1 MKNLIKIDNVT
12 KVFGQGMF
20 SRTQTVAVKDVT
32 LVVPEKNPK
41 ITAIAG
47 ESGSGKTTLAR
58 LILGMVSP
66 TKGEIMYQD
75 KPISKMKKA
84 EKLEFRKSVQAVF
97 QDPFEVY
104 NHFYKVDHIMIRPI
118 KNFRLTKNRDE
129 AQTMIEESLE
139 MVGLRP
145 KETLGRY
152 PHQLSGGQRQRLM
165 VARAMLL
172 KPKIIVAD
180 EPVSMVD
187 ASLRATILETIQQ
200 LNRELNVGVLY
211 ITHDLTTAYQICDEI
226 FVMNKGEVVESGDVE
241 KVIKKPQHPY
251 TQLLMDSIPQPNPEV
266 RWKEEG
272 PEYDKFLD
280 NLSSFSVEEETEF
293 APTSMLESMLI
304 LIAVLLG
311 TLALILIIMISVADG
326 GAGDAA
332 AGFNEGGGGDL
343 TDMEGFSEGG

>member
-1 MKNLIKIDNVT
+1 MSNLIKVDNVT
-12 KVFGQGMF
+12 KVFGEGMF

-32 LVVPEKNPK
+32 LEVSKKNPK

-47 ESGSGKTTLAR
+47 ESGSGKTTMAR
-58 LILGMVSP
+58 LILGMVTATRGSVNF
-66 TKGEIMYQD
+66 GD
-75 KPISKMKKA
+75 KDISKMNKS

-104 NHFYKVDHIMIRPI
+104 NPFYKVDHIMIRPI
-118 KNFRLTKNRDE
+118 KNFDLTRDKDE

-172 KPKIIVAD
+172 KPQVMVAD

-200 LNRELNVGVLY
+200 LNRDLGVGVLY
-211 ITHDLTTAYQICDEI
+211 ITHDLTTAYQICDDI
-226 FVMNKGEVVESGDVE
+226 YVMNKGEVVESGDVE
-241 KVIKKPQHPY
+241 KVIKNPTHPY
-251 TQLLMDSIPQPNPEV
+251 TKLLMDSIPQPNPEI

-272 PEYDKFLD
+272 PEYDKFLND
-280 NLSSFSVEEETEF
+280 LAAFSVEEDAEF
-293 APTSMLESMLI
+293 EQTSTLESVMI

-311 TLALILIIMISVADG
+311 TFAVILLLMISVADG
-326 GAGDAA
+326 GSNAEAGY
-332 AGFNEGGGGDL
+332 NEGGGGDL
-343 TDMEGFSEGG
+343 TDMDGFSG

>member
-1 MKNLIKIDNVT
+1 MSNLIKVDNVT
-12 KVFGQGMF
+12 KVFGEGMF

-32 LVVPEKNPK
+32 LEVSKKNPK

-47 ESGSGKTTLAR
+47 ESGSGKTTMAR
-58 LILGMVSP
+58 LILGMVTATRGSVNF
-66 TKGEIMYQD
+66 GD
-75 KPISKMKKA
+75 KDISKMNKS

-104 NHFYKVDHIMIRPI
+104 NPFYKVDHIMIRPI
-118 KNFRLTKNRDE
+118 KNFDLTRDKDE

-172 KPKIIVAD
+172 KPQVMVAD

-200 LNRELNVGVLY
+200 LNRDLGVGVLY
-211 ITHDLTTAYQICDEI
+211 ITHDLTTAYQICDDI
-226 FVMNKGEVVESGDVE
+226 YVMNKGEVVESGDVE
-241 KVIKKPQHPY
+241 KVIKNPTHPY
-251 TQLLMDSIPQPNPEV
+251 TKLLMDSIPQPNPEI

-272 PEYDKFLD
+272 PEYDKFLTD
-280 NLSSFSVEEETEF
+280 LAAFSVEEDAEF
-293 APTSMLESMLI
+293 EQTSTLESVMI

-311 TLALILIIMISVADG
+311 TFAVILLLMISVADG
-326 GAGDAA
+326 GSNADAGY
-332 AGFNEGGGGDL
+332 NEGGGGDL
-343 TDMEGFSEGG
+343 TDMDGFSG

>member
-1 MKNLIKIDNVT
+1 MSNLIKVDNVT
-12 KVFGQGMF
+12 KVFGEGMF

-32 LVVPEKNPK
+32 LEVSKKNPK

-47 ESGSGKTTLAR
+47 ESGSGKTTMAR
-58 LILGMVSP
+58 LILGMVTATRGSVNF
-66 TKGEIMYQD
+66 GD
-75 KPISKMKKA
+75 KDISKMNKS

-104 NHFYKVDHIMIRPI
+104 NPFYKVDHIMIRPI
-118 KNFRLTKNRDE
+118 KNFDLTRDKDE

-172 KPKIIVAD
+172 KPQVMVAD

-200 LNRELNVGVLY
+200 LNRDLGVGVLY
-211 ITHDLTTAYQICDEI
+211 ITHDLTTAYQICDDI
-226 FVMNKGEVVESGDVE
+226 YVMNKGEVVESGDVE
-241 KVIKKPQHPY
+241 KVIKNPTHPY
-251 TQLLMDSIPQPNPEV
+251 TKLLMDSIPQPNPEI

-272 PEYDKFLD
+272 PEYDKFLTD
-280 NLSSFSVEEETEF
+280 LAAFSVEEDAEF
-293 APTSMLESMLI
+293 EQTSTLESVMI

-311 TLALILIIMISVADG
+311 TFAVILLLMISVADG
-326 GAGDAA
+326 GSNAEAGY
-332 AGFNEGGGGDL
+332 NEGGGGDL
-343 TDMEGFSEGG
+343 TDMDGFSG

>member
-1 MKNLIKIDNVT
+1 MSNLIKVDNVT
-12 KVFGQGMF
+12 KVFGEGMF

-32 LVVPEKNPK
+32 LEVSKKNPK

-47 ESGSGKTTLAR
+47 ESGSGKTTMAR
-58 LILGMVSP
+58 LILGMVTATRGSVNF
-66 TKGEIMYQD
+66 GD
-75 KPISKMKKA
+75 KDISKMNKS

-104 NHFYKVDHIMIRPI
+104 NPFYKVDHIMIRPI
-118 KNFRLTKNRDE
+118 KNFDLTRDKDE

-172 KPKIIVAD
+172 KPQVMVAD

-200 LNRELNVGVLY
+200 LNRDLGVGVLY
-211 ITHDLTTAYQICDEI
+211 ITHDLTTAYQICDDI
-226 FVMNKGEVVESGDVE
+226 YVMNKGEVVESGDVE
-241 KVIKKPQHPY
+241 KVIKNPTHPY
-251 TQLLMDSIPQPNPEV
+251 TKLLMDSIPQPNPEI

-272 PEYDKFLD
+272 PEYDKFLTD
-280 NLSSFSVEEETEF
+280 LAAFSVEEDAEF
-293 APTSMLESMLI
+293 EQTSTLESVMI

-311 TLALILIIMISVADG
+311 TFAVILLLMISVADG
-326 GAGDAA
+326 GSNAEAGY
-332 AGFNEGGGGDL
+332 NEGGG
-343 TDMEGFSEGG
+343 

>member
-1 MKNLIKIDNVT
+1 MSNLIKVDNVT
-12 KVFGQGMF
+12 KVFGEGMF

-32 LVVPEKNPK
+32 LEVSKKNPK

-47 ESGSGKTTLAR
+47 ESGSGKTTMAR
-58 LILGMVSP
+58 LILGMVTATRGSVIF
-66 TKGEIMYQD
+66 GD
-75 KPISKMKKA
+75 KDISKMNKS

-104 NHFYKVDHIMIRPI
+104 NPFYKVDHIMIRPI
-118 KNFRLTKNRDE
+118 KNFDLTRDKDE

-172 KPKIIVAD
+172 KPQVMVAD

-200 LNRELNVGVLY
+200 LNRDLGVGVLY
-211 ITHDLTTAYQICDEI
+211 ITHDLTTAYQICDDI
-226 FVMNKGEVVESGDVE
+226 YVMNKGEVVESGDVE
-241 KVIKKPQHPY
+241 KVIKNPTHPY
-251 TQLLMDSIPQPNPEV
+251 TKLLMDSIPQPNPEI

-272 PEYDKFLD
+272 PEYDKFLTD
-280 NLSSFSVEEETEF
+280 LAAFSVEEDAEF
-293 APTSMLESMLI
+293 EQTSTLESVMI

-311 TLALILIIMISVADG
+311 TFAVILLLMISVADG
-326 GAGDAA
+326 GSNAEAGY
-332 AGFNEGGGGDL
+332 NEGGGGDL
-343 TDMEGFSEGG
+343 TDMDGFSG

>member
-1 MKNLIKIDNVT
+1 M
-12 KVFGQGMF
+12 
-20 SRTQTVAVKDVT
+20 
-32 LVVPEKNPK
+32 
-41 ITAIAG
+41 
-47 ESGSGKTTLAR
+47 AR
-58 LILGMVSP
+58 LILGMVTATRGSVNF
-66 TKGEIMYQD
+66 GD
-75 KPISKMKKA
+75 KDISKMNKS

-104 NHFYKVDHIMIRPI
+104 NPFYKVDHIMIRPI
-118 KNFRLTKNRDE
+118 KNFDLTRDKDE

-172 KPKIIVAD
+172 KPQVMVAD

-200 LNRELNVGVLY
+200 LNRDLGVGVLY
-211 ITHDLTTAYQICDEI
+211 ITHDLTTAYQICDDI
-226 FVMNKGEVVESGDVE
+226 YVMNKGEVVESGDVE
-241 KVIKKPQHPY
+241 KVIKNPTHPY
-251 TQLLMDSIPQPNPEV
+251 TKLLMDSIPQPNPEI

-272 PEYDKFLD
+272 PEYDKFLTD
-280 NLSSFSVEEETEF
+280 LAAFSVEEDAEF
-293 APTSMLESMLI
+293 EQTSTLESVMI

-311 TLALILIIMISVADG
+311 TFAVILLLMISVADG
-326 GAGDAA
+326 GSNAEAGY
-332 AGFNEGGGGDL
+332 NEGGGGDL
-343 TDMEGFSEGG
+343 TDMDGFSG

>member
-1 MKNLIKIDNVT
+1 MSNLIKVDNVS
-12 KVFGQGMF
+12 KVFGEGMF

-32 LVVPEKNPK
+32 LEVSKKNPK

-47 ESGSGKTTLAR
+47 ESGSGKTTMAR
-58 LILGMVSP
+58 LILGMVTATRGSVNF
-66 TKGEIMYQD
+66 GD
-75 KPISKMKKA
+75 KDISKMNKS

-104 NHFYKVDHIMIRPI
+104 NPFYKVDHIMIRPI
-118 KNFRLTKNRDE
+118 KNFDLTRDKDE

-172 KPKIIVAD
+172 KPQVMVAD

-200 LNRELNVGVLY
+200 LNRDLGVGVLY
-211 ITHDLTTAYQICDEI
+211 ITHDLTTAYQICDDI
-226 FVMNKGEVVESGDVE
+226 YVMNKGEVVESGDVE
-241 KVIKKPQHPY
+241 KVIKNPTHPY
-251 TQLLMDSIPQPNPEV
+251 TKLLMDSIPQPNPEI

-272 PEYDKFLD
+272 PEYDKFLND
-280 NLSSFSVEEETEF
+280 LAAFSVEEDAEF
-293 APTSMLESMLI
+293 EQTSTLESVMI

-311 TLALILIIMISVADG
+311 TFAVILLLMISVADG
-326 GAGDAA
+326 GSNADAGY
-332 AGFNEGGGGDL
+332 NEGGGGDL
-343 TDMEGFSEGG
+343 TDMDGFSG

>member
-1 MKNLIKIDNVT
+1 MSNLIKVDNVT
-12 KVFGQGMF
+12 KVFGEGMF

-32 LVVPEKNPK
+32 LEVSKKNPK

-47 ESGSGKTTLAR
+47 ESGSGKTTMAR
-58 LILGMVSP
+58 LILGMVTATRGSVIF
-66 TKGEIMYQD
+66 GD
-75 KPISKMKKA
+75 KDISKMNKS

-104 NHFYKVDHIMIRPI
+104 NPFYKVDHIMIRPI
-118 KNFRLTKNRDE
+118 KNFDLTRDKDE

-172 KPKIIVAD
+172 KPQVMVAD

-200 LNRELNVGVLY
+200 LNRDLGGGVLY
-211 ITHDLTTAYQICDEI
+211 ITHDLTTAYQICDDI
-226 FVMNKGEVVESGDVE
+226 YVMNKGEVVESGDVE
-241 KVIKKPQHPY
+241 KVIKNPTHPY
-251 TQLLMDSIPQPNPEV
+251 TKLLMDSIPQPNPEI

-272 PEYDKFLD
+272 PEYDKFLTD
-280 NLSSFSVEEETEF
+280 LAAFSVEEDAEF
-293 APTSMLESMLI
+293 EQTSTLESVMI

-311 TLALILIIMISVADG
+311 TFAVILLLMISVADG
-326 GAGDAA
+326 GSNAEAGY
-332 AGFNEGGGGDL
+332 NEGGGGDL
-343 TDMEGFSEGG
+343 TDMDGFSG